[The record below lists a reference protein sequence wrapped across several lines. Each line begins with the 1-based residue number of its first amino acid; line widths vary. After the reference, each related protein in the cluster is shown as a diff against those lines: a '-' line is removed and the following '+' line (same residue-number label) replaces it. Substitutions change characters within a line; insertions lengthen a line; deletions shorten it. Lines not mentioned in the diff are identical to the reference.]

1 MTVGRVAI
9 SIFLCGLAWTFAQPQ
24 TTADDPDVLFKK
36 ALHLG
41 DLYNWADAATMFTE
55 AEQLYSARG
64 DNRNA
69 LYAHLGRIRSTM
81 EQLSLPE
88 LSEELGAELDKNP
101 LLQSDKELRL
111 FCLMVLGDIDGE
123 IDAAPMRRDWE
134 AALKLAQELGDK
146 KLENRAS
153 GELGFALFL
162 EGDMASARQKVA
174 AALVGAMMFGD
185 IGAQIRY
192 LAAVGYA
199 YMHLGSYDDA
209 LGYFD
214 KALKIAA
221 ANPDAGY
228 QFVVNEG
235 RLQAFRGMG
244 KLDGAEQLANEII
257 AEARASQK
265 HVKETQALITAGTV
279 ENTKGDEAEA
289 IDDFEAAIDLAQK
302 GHFPRL
308 LADAQFYLEDIYRK
322 KGDLPK
328 AESLATAAAEST
340 QNSGDLYLLPLRLQS
355 LAQLQASQGRYTE
368 ASQTYDRASDVLDVM
383 IGNVRSAAG
392 KIGLINA
399 MSSVYAEHFAL
410 VADHLNDTAKA
421 FSVLE
426 RARGRVTTEL
436 LMSGKPPESPEELE
450 IEKQISRLNLELAKA
465 KSAEQVHQIRD
476 KIFLAEEA
484 RWVTPA
490 SGAWKSQP
498 WQTIPLEHIQEALT
512 TNELVLEYVMAQ
524 PHSYCLA
531 IARDFA
537 RIVPLADRESIE
549 SAVIAYLKTLKTKG
563 TSKLQA
569 ASLYKALLRDIPD
582 VSKKERLTIVPD
594 GRLHLL
600 PFDALVDG
608 GSRYLVSSHT
618 VTYAPSATSLYLLT
632 SAPQQTAQHTLLG
645 IGGIPYEQNTEPTK
659 LATLRGYISSPLV
672 NLPASKQ
679 EVLAARAAFP
689 SDSDIVLLGPS
700 ATKSAFEHSGLDQ
713 HSIIHLAV
721 HGIANEKHPERAAL
735 ILLSDSSSGD
745 DGILEASDIVHL
757 HTNADLV
764 VLSACDTAVGRLQG
778 EEGIAN
784 LSLAFQLAGA
794 KTVVST
800 LWSIEDTTAL
810 YLMKRFYAHL
820 AQKDTV
826 AHALT
831 AAKRDML
838 KTYGTQAVPYYW
850 ASFKLE
856 GPGGLPITFN
866 SKKFN
871 AMN

>member
-1 MTVGRVAI
+1 MP
-9 SIFLCGLAWTFAQPQ
+9 S
-24 TTADDPDVLFKK
+24 DDPDVLLKQ
-36 ALHLG
+36 ALHYG
-41 DLYNWADAATMFTE
+41 DLYNWADAAPMFTE

-64 DNRNA
+64 DKRNA

-81 EQLSLPE
+81 EQLTLPE
-88 LSEELGAELDKNP
+88 VSQELGTELDKNP
-101 LLQSDKELRL
+101 LLQSDKQLRL

-162 EGDMASARQKVA
+162 EGDMTPARQKVA
-174 AALVGAMMFGD
+174 GALMSAMVSGD

-192 LAAVGYA
+192 LGAVGYA

-244 KLDGAEQLANEII
+244 KLDAAEQLANEII
-257 AEARASQK
+257 AEARARQK

-279 ENTKGDEAEA
+279 ESAKGDDAKA
-289 IDDFEAAIDLAQK
+289 IADFDAAIELAQK
-302 GHFPRL
+302 GNFPRL
-308 LADAQFYLEDIYRK
+308 LADAQFYLADIYRK
-322 KGDLPK
+322 RGDLPK
-328 AESLATAAAEST
+328 AESLAQAAADST
-340 QNSGDLYLLPLRLQS
+340 QNSADLYLLPLRLQS
-355 LAQLQASQGRYTE
+355 LAQLQASQGEYSE
-368 ASQTYDRASDVLDVM
+368 ASQTYDRASDVLDAM

-392 KIGLINA
+392 KIGLVNA
-399 MSSVYAEHFAL
+399 MSSVYVDHFAL
-410 VADHLNDTAKA
+410 VADHLNDPAKA
-421 FSVLE
+421 FSVVE
-426 RARGRVTTEL
+426 HARGRVTTEL
-436 LMSGKPPESPEELE
+436 LMSGKPPESKEELE

-465 KSAEQVHQIRD
+465 KSAEQMRQIRD

-484 RWVTPA
+484 RWITPA
-490 SGAWKSQP
+490 SGTWKSQP
-498 WQTIPLEHIQEALT
+498 WQTMPLERVRDILP
-512 TNELVLEYVMAQ
+512 TNQLVLEYVMAQ
-524 PHSYCLA
+524 PHSYCIA
-531 IARDFA
+531 ISRDSA
-537 RIVPLADRESIE
+537 RIVKLADRESIE
-549 SAVIAYLKTLKTKG
+549 TSVIAYLKTLKTKRA
-563 TSKLQA
+563 SKAQGA
-569 ASLYKALLRDIPD
+569 ELYAALLKEIPE

-600 PFDALVDG
+600 PFDALVDSAG
-608 GSRYLVSSHT
+608 HYLVSSHT
-618 VTYAPSATSLYLLT
+618 VTYAASATSLYLLN
-632 SAPQQTAQHTLLG
+632 SAQHHPVQHALLG
-645 IGGIPYEQNTEPTK
+645 IGGIPYEQNAELTK

-672 NLPASKQ
+672 NLPASKE
-679 EVLAARAAFP
+679 EVLAAQAAFP
-689 SDSDIVLLGPS
+689 SDSDTVLLGSS
-700 ATKSAFEHSGLDQ
+700 ATKFAFEHSGLEQ

-721 HGIANEKHPERAAL
+721 HGVANEKHPERAAL
-735 ILLSDSSSGD
+735 ILLSDSTSGD
-745 DGILEASDIVHL
+745 DGVLEASDIVHL
-757 HTNADLV
+757 HTNADLI

-810 YLMKRFYAHL
+810 YLMKRFYVHL
-820 AQKDTV
+820 AASNTV
-826 AHALT
+826 ASALT
-831 AAKRDML
+831 AAKKDML

-856 GPGGLPITFN
+856 GAGDQPVTITGSTTKN
-866 SKKFN
+866 
-871 AMN
+871 

>member
-1 MTVGRVAI
+1 MNLIRILI
-9 SIFLCGLAWTFAQPQ
+9 STCLCAALSVSASAQ
-24 TTADDPDVLFKK
+24 TRSEDPDALLKQ
-36 ALHLG
+36 ALHYS
-41 DLYNWADAATMFTE
+41 DLYNWADAAPMFTE

-81 EQLSLPE
+81 EQLRLPE
-88 LSEELGAELDKNP
+88 VSEELGAELAKNP
-101 LLQSDKELRL
+101 LLQSDKQLRS

-162 EGDMASARQKVA
+162 EGDVTPARQKVA
-174 AALVGAMMFGD
+174 GALMGAMILGD
-185 IGAQIRY
+185 TGAQIRY
-192 LAAVGYA
+192 LGAVGYA
-199 YMHLGSYDDA
+199 YMHFGSYDDA

-228 QFVVNEG
+228 QFVINEG

-244 KLDGAEQLANEII
+244 KLDAAEHLANEII
-257 AEARASQK
+257 AEARARQK

-279 ENTKGDEAEA
+279 ETAKSDEAKA
-289 IDDFEAAIDLAQK
+289 IADFQEAIDLAQK

-308 LADAQFYLEDIYRK
+308 LADAQFYLADIYRR

-328 AESLATAAAEST
+328 AELLAVAAADST

-355 LAQLQASQGRYTE
+355 LAQLQASQGKYSE
-368 ASQTYDRASDVLDVM
+368 ASRTYDRASDVLDAM

-392 KIGLINA
+392 KIGLVNA
-399 MSSVYAEHFAL
+399 MSSIYVDHFTL
-410 VADHLNDTAKA
+410 VADHLNDPAKA
-421 FSVLE
+421 FSVVE
-426 RARGRVTTEL
+426 HARGRVTTEL
-436 LMSGKPPESPEELE
+436 LMSGRPPESQEELE

-465 KSAEQVHQIRD
+465 KSAEQIRQIRD

-490 SGAWKSQP
+490 SGTWKSQP
-498 WQTIPLEHIQEALT
+498 WQTIPLERVRDSVA
-512 TNELVLEYVMAQ
+512 TNQLVLEYVMAQ

-531 IARDFA
+531 ISRDFA
-537 RIVPLADRESIE
+537 RIVQLADRESIE
-549 SAVIAYLKTLKTKG
+549 SSVIAYLKTLKTKG
-563 TSKLQA
+563 ASKAQGA
-569 ASLYKALLRDIPD
+569 DLYAALLKEIPE

-608 GSRYLVSSHT
+608 AGRYLVSSHT
-618 VTYAPSATSLYLLT
+618 ITYAASATSLYLLN
-632 SAPQQTAQHTLLG
+632 SAQRHPVQHAFLG
-645 IGGIPYEQNTEPTK
+645 IGGIPYEQNAELTK
-659 LATLRGYISSPLV
+659 LATLLGYISSPLV
-672 NLPASKQ
+672 NLPASKE
-679 EVLAARAAFP
+679 EVLAAQAAFR
-689 SDSDIVLLGPS
+689 SDGDTVLLGTS
-700 ATKSAFEHSGLDQ
+700 ATKSAFEHAGLDQ
-713 HSIIHLAV
+713 HSIVHLAV
-721 HGIANEKHPERAAL
+721 HGVANEKHPERAAL
-735 ILLSDSSSGD
+735 ILQSDSSSGD

-820 AQKDTV
+820 AEKDTV
-826 AHALT
+826 AYALT

-838 KTYGTQAVPYYW
+838 KTYGAQAVPYYW

-856 GPGGLPITFN
+856 GAGDQPVSITESTTKN
-866 SKKFN
+866 
-871 AMN
+871 

>member
-1 MTVGRVAI
+1 MSVRQVAI
-9 SIFLCGLAWTFAQPQ
+9 SIFLCGLACAFARGQN
-24 TTADDPDVLFKK
+24 TTDDPDVLLKK

-41 DLYNWADAATMFTE
+41 DLYNWADAAPMFTE
-55 AEQLYSARG
+55 AEQMYSARG
-64 DNRNA
+64 DQRNA
-69 LYAHLGRIRSTM
+69 LYAHIGRIRSTM
-81 EQLSLPE
+81 EQRSLPE
-88 LSEELGAELDKNP
+88 TSEELGAELDKNP

-134 AALKLAQELGDK
+134 VALKLAQELGDK

-162 EGDMASARQKVA
+162 EGDMTPARQKVA
-174 AALVGAMMFGD
+174 SALMGAMVSGD
-185 IGAQIRY
+185 VGAQIRY
-192 LAAVGYA
+192 LGAVGYA
-199 YMHLGSYDDA
+199 YMHLGSYYDA

-235 RLQAFRGMG
+235 RLQTFRGMG
-244 KLDGAEQLANEII
+244 KLDAAEQLANEII
-257 AEARASQK
+257 AEARSRQK

-279 ENTKGDEAEA
+279 EDAKGDGAKA
-289 IDDFEAAIDLAQK
+289 VDDFEAALDLAQK

-308 LADAQFYLEDIYRK
+308 LADAQFYLADIYRK
-322 KGDLPK
+322 KGDLTK
-328 AESLATAAAEST
+328 AESLATAAADST

-355 LAQLQASQGRYTE
+355 LAQLQASQGKYSE
-368 ASQTYDRASDVLDVM
+368 ASQTYDRASDVLDAM

-399 MSSVYAEHFAL
+399 MSSIYTDHFAL
-410 VADHLNDTAKA
+410 VADHLNDPAKA
-421 FSVLE
+421 FSVVE
-426 RARGRVTTEL
+426 HARGRVTTEL

-450 IEKQISRLNLELAKA
+450 IEKQISRLNLELGKA

-490 SGAWKSQP
+490 SPIWKSEP
-498 WQTIPLEHIQEALT
+498 WQTTPLDRIRAGL
-512 TNELVLEYVMAQ
+512 NADELVLEYVLAQ
-524 PHSYCLA
+524 PHSYCLVVS
-531 IARDFA
+531 RDSA
-537 RIVPLADRESIE
+537 HIVPLPNRQAIE
-549 SAVIAYLKTLKTKG
+549 TLVLAYLKTLKTKG
-563 TSKLQA
+563 ASKAQA
-569 ASLYKALLRDIPD
+569 AGIYDAVLKSISEI
-582 VSKKERLTIVPD
+582 SKKERIIIVPD
-594 GRLHLL
+594 GHLHLL

-608 GSRYLVSSHT
+608 TGRYLVSSHT
-618 VTYAPSATSLYLLT
+618 ITYAPSATFLYLAK
-632 SAPQQTAQHTLLG
+632 SAPASSSQHALLG
-645 IGGIPYEQNTEPTK
+645 IGGIPYEKNADLTK
-659 LATLRGYISSPLV
+659 VATLRGYISSPLV
-672 NLPASKQ
+672 DLPASKD
-679 EVLAARAAFP
+679 EVIAAQAAFR
-689 SDSDIVLLGPS
+689 SDSDTVLLGS
-700 ATKSAFEHSGLDQ
+700 NATKSGFEHSGLDQ

-721 HGIANEKHPERAAL
+721 HGVANEKHPERAAL
-735 ILLSDSSSGD
+735 ILLNDSSSGD

-820 AQKDTV
+820 AEKETV

-838 KTYGTQAVPYYW
+838 KTYGAQAVPYYW

-856 GPGGLPITFN
+856 GPGDHAISLN
-866 SKKFN
+866 SKKLSALN
-871 AMN
+871 